1 MHNILANMNKIR
13 DVTIILMFIIIF
25 LHFNT
30 LHNQMEN
37 ISAFYTFIF
46 TF

>member
-1 MHNILANMNKIR
+1 
-13 DVTIILMFIIIF
+13 MFIIII

-30 LHNQMEN
+30 LNNQMEN
-37 ISAFYTFIF
+37 ISGFYTFIF